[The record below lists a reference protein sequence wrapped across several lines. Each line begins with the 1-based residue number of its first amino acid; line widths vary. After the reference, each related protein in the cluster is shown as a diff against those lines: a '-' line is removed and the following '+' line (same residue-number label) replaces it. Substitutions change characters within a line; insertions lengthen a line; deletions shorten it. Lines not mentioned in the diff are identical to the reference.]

1 MAGHLRAVDDMD
13 DLPVYPFT
21 REDRLESHYFMAWE
35 RRRWLNSDMRMKGRP
50 ECRALYFDLICIS
63 FEQSPIGTLPDD
75 MALLTKLTHSD
86 PGHFEQL
93 CGAAFGPLHK
103 WRRCRC
109 EDEEGVRLYHP
120 VVLRTLNEA
129 VSRKEDNRARMEAAN
144 IQKSLQR
151 LRTTV
156 AGFTPDLAKNDAA
169 IRWMDEWL
177 VSEGCEYRN
186 ATWIE
191 RAMMSWSN
199 HMLDR
204 RMQR

>member
-1 MAGHLRAVDDMD
+1 
-13 DLPVYPFT
+13 
-21 REDRLESHYFMAWE
+21 
-35 RRRWLNSDMRMKGRP
+35 
-50 ECRALYFDLICIS
+50 
-63 FEQSPIGTLPDD
+63 
-75 MALLTKLTHSD
+75 
-86 PGHFEQL
+86 
-93 CGAAFGPLHK
+93 
-103 WRRCRC
+103 
-109 EDEEGVRLYHP
+109 
-120 VVLRTLNEA
+120 
-129 VSRKEDNRARMEAAN
+129 MEAAN
-144 IQKSLQR
+144 IQKRLQR

>member
-75 MALLTKLTHSD
+75 MSLLAKLTHSD

-144 IQKSLQR
+144 IQKRLQR